1 MERNGMSRRGFFM
14 AAAASSLCAGASAGS
29 VEGPIARKPPE
40 GFKTGPLGKVVGDLP
55 PGRYDTHIHIKGGEP
70 QPDVLFASLKEAG
83 LAGACVFS
91 QAPYKLARAQA
102 EPRKPSDAMD
112 DCIAWASASPTIYPF
127 YYINPAA
134 PDALE
139 LVDMAVEK
147 GFYGFK
153 VIHADGGPICSE
165 KTIPV
170 YRRMAEHNK
179 PVTFHTGILWDGC
192 CSSESFHPVKW
203 EPLVE
208 CPRLRF
214 ALCHISWPWCE
225 ECVALYGKMLN
236 CIVKNGWENVPE
248 MFIDTTPGT
257 PLPYRREALRKLYT
271 YGYDVFDRVM
281 FGTDS
286 FTHSY
291 NVKWSRGVRAKD
303 DSIYDELKL
312 DERWRDSIYRTAF
325 RRYMFGGGSRDIKIP
340 TEDEM
345 LRRADS

>member
-14 AAAASSLCAGASAGS
+14 AAAASSLCAGASAGA

-91 QAPYKLARAQA
+91 QAPYKLSRDKASRAQA
-102 EPRKPSDAMD
+102 VTRSPVQMMD

-127 YYINPAA
+127 YYINPAVPEA
-134 PDALE
+134 ID

-153 VIHADGGPICSE
+153 VIHADGPICTE

-179 PVTFHTGILWDGC
+179 PVTFHTGLLCSAIL
-192 CSSESFHPVKW
+192 
-203 EPLVE
+203 L
-208 CPRLRF
+208 
-214 ALCHISWPWCE
+214 
-225 ECVALYGKMLN
+225 
-236 CIVKNGWENVPE
+236 
-248 MFIDTTPGT
+248 
-257 PLPYRREALRKLYT
+257 
-271 YGYDVFDRVM
+271 
-281 FGTDS
+281 
-286 FTHSY
+286 
-291 NVKWSRGVRAKD
+291 
-303 DSIYDELKL
+303 
-312 DERWRDSIYRTAF
+312 
-325 RRYMFGGGSRDIKIP
+325 
-340 TEDEM
+340 
-345 LRRADS
+345 